1 MDSESP
7 AMSESDMAKLEA
19 MLAKYEG
26 GGAAPEQGTT
36 ATAPS
41 PASRLLSQ
49 ETAAL
54 QAEKKA
60 AEERAR
66 LAAEQKVLVS
76 KVLAEKG
83 ESGISEMLRSEIA
96 KTKKI
101 ESDIAAAKKKAEQA
115 LRENDALAAELSKL
129 LQQKTAVEA
138 QVTQLLSETQ
148 HLSKELGNRKTHDAA
163 QRDQIKAKI
172 KGELANLRAKLEAE
186 DVEYQKTMAEN
197 LVLREEFAVAKGQ
210 FDETFAK
217 YESDWKLRETQMR
230 LLVTKAQEQIKL
242 TEKLEAQF
250 LLNHR
255 ELAQLQEQTASL
267 TGQRDMFASKM
278 SDFDEGVVRTGDVA
292 NIAQRQ
298 RAQLQAKLDEQE
310 KERAELVE
318 AKRLY
323 DLEASKVRTKIQQ
336 LKNRVK
342 QAEKAKTV
350 AESKCREAQAAMAK
364 EKAKSQKDGDADK
377 GKENV
382 E

>member
-1 MDSESP
+1 MDSEGP

-19 MLAKYEG
+19 MLAKYEEG
-26 GGAAPEQGTT
+26 TPEQGTT
-36 ATAPS
+36 ATTPS
-41 PASRLLSQ
+41 PAARLSQ

-54 QAEKKA
+54 NAAQKA

-66 LAAEQKVLVS
+66 LAAEQKALVS

-83 ESGISEMLRSEIA
+83 ESGISEMLRAEIA

-115 LRENDALAAELSKL
+115 LRENDALSAELSKL
-129 LQQKTAVEA
+129 YQQKAAVEA

-148 HLSKELGNRKTHDAA
+148 HLSKELGNRKAHDAA
-163 QRDQIKAKI
+163 QREQIKSKI

-364 EKAKSQKDGDADK
+364 EKAKSQKDGAADK